1 MEFIT
6 LRNGVRMPILGYG
19 VYQIPQ
25 DICERC
31 VLDALQVGYRSLD
44 TAQSYFNE
52 EQVGS
57 AIEKSGIPRKEIFL
71 TTKVW
76 IEHYGYEQAKASVL
90 ESMEKLRT
98 DYLDLVLLHQPF
110 ADYYGSYRALED
122 LYEAGK
128 LRAIGISNFYPD
140 RMVDIASFARIRP
153 LVNQIEVHPL
163 HQQAEAKQWL
173 DKYGIQMEAWAPFGE
188 GRGGLFTNPALTQI
202 GAKYGKT
209 AAQVMLR
216 WHIQRGIAVIPKS
229 THIERMRE
237 NLEVFDFALT
247 REDMAA
253 AAALD
258 QRQSAFFSH
267 QDPAMVEW
275 FVKMVEERKKQHDC
289 AKEQKSW

>member
-57 AIEKSGIPRKEIFL
+57 AIEKSGIPREEIFL

-253 AAALD
+253 VAALD
-258 QRQSAFFSH
+258 QRHSAFFSH

-289 AKEQKSW
+289 SKERKSW

>member
-57 AIEKSGIPRKEIFL
+57 AIEKSGIPREEIFL

-110 ADYYGSYRALED
+110 ADYYGAYRALED

-188 GRGGLFTNPALTQI
+188 GRGGVFTNPALTQI

-253 AAALD
+253 VAALD

>member
-52 EQVGS
+52 EQVGI

-110 ADYYGSYRALED
+110 ADYYGAYRALED

-253 AAALD
+253 VAALD

>member
-1 MEFIT
+1 MEYIA
-6 LRNGVRMPILGYG
+6 LRNGVKMPILGYG

-31 VLDALQVGYRSLD
+31 VLDALQAGYRALD

-57 AIEKSGIPRKEIFL
+57 AIEKSGIPREEIFL

-90 ESMEKLRT
+90 ESMRKLRT

-110 ADYYGSYRALED
+110 ADYYGAYRALED

-253 AAALD
+253 VAALD